1 MTDAAVGSLLAPA
14 WTDREPLMVRLMQE
28 NADFRLRNEKLE
40 RLAMR
45 PHEITQM
52 VEGLNRI
59 ALAASSDAVRQEA
72 EAAILRLLKCV
83 GVAWGVPSPR
93 EESYL

>member
-1 MTDAAVGSLLAPA
+1 MSDVAVGSLLAPA
-14 WTDREPLMVRLMQE
+14 WTEREALMVRLMQE
-28 NADFRLRNEKLE
+28 NGDFRLRNEKLE
-40 RLAMR
+40 RLVMR
-45 PHEITQM
+45 PHEITQV

-83 GVAWGVPSPR
+83 GSAWGAPPCAD
-93 EESYL
+93 